1 MIQLTKNI
9 CILKYIYEVNKRKEE
24 REGKRI
30 AITTGSTSFIRLKL
44 NTSKVNFIDSAQS
57 KSFAALTKP

>member
-1 MIQLTKNI
+1 MYFKVH
-9 CILKYIYEVNKRKEE
+9 IYEVNKRKQEK
-24 REGKRI
+24 EGKKRI

-44 NTSKVNFIDSAQS
+44 NTSKVNFIDSARS